1 MLTAAIVAALI
12 SIGLNFGIA
21 MLRKKT
27 TDIGKMNRIMKET
40 NEWRKQYTDAMR
52 KKDKVRIEE
61 LKKETSV
68 RKQNE
73 YGNATAAD
81 ASNVNLYGSFV
92 STLDYRISDYFWPNY
107 CSFTNSHT
115 MDNVY

>member
-40 NEWRKQYTDAMR
+40 NEWRKQYTDAVR

-61 LKKETSV
+61 LKK
-68 RKQNE
+68 KQAYVNKMSME
-73 YGNATAAD
+73 MQQQQMTAHVD
-81 ASNVNLYGSFV
+81 LYGSFV
-92 STLDYRISDYFWPNY
+92 STLDYRISHYLWTNY
-107 CSFTNSHT
+107 CSFTDSHT
-115 MDNVY
+115 MDHVH